1 VASNKQKTSAPK
13 EAGRFAYEG
22 LERLLHERSRLGI
35 LSSLAAH
42 PQGVVFNDLK
52 LLCSLTDGNLSR
64 QIQILE
70 EAGFV
75 EVIKGVHR
83 NRPQTLC
90 RLTTVGQKKFVEY
103 LGELERVVR
112 DAARSSTSISAPL
125 LKGLRPT

>member
-1 VASNKQKTSAPK
+1 VAKDKPTKSSAEPK

-42 PQGVVFNDLK
+42 PAGLIFNDLK

-75 EVIKGVHR
+75 EVIKSVHQ
-83 NRPQTLC
+83 NRPRTSC
-90 RLTTVGQKKFVEY
+90 RLTTAGRKRFVEY
-103 LGELERVVR
+103 LAELERVVR
-112 DAARSSTSISAPL
+112 DAAPTPATPFT
-125 LKGLRPT
+125 KQLRPT